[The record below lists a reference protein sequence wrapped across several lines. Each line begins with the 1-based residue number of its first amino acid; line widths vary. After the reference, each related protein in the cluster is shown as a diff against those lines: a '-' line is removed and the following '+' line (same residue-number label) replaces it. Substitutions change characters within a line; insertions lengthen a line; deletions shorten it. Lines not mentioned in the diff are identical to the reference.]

1 MFRRT
6 HHGRFY
12 NDIHAFVTG
21 SGDITQLPLEDP
33 NCWREVFEYPVEVEG
48 RRNPAVT
55 MGIERL
61 LHEGLE
67 ETAMEVRRSTAIQVL
82 EGGEPPARRQAMRC
96 LAAEGPTPDV
106 LAVARGWAFDP
117 DIGVGEPAVNLLVEG
132 RPDDSVDLF
141 LSMLRRTDDV
151 RATMAGDAICQIGEE
166 ALPGLVEMLDDRDA
180 AIRWR
185 ATRCLT
191 RMAQEGKQYTLEP
204 LIEAFHDDSPN
215 VAQVAADGLVALGSR
230 AAIPTLRSVLRA
242 PLTESTIK
250 ALHSFSLHAAPSAVF
265 QPVARATI
273 GSAVSSST
281 LTAVDKAL
289 ENLETQV

>member
-1 MFRRT
+1 MT
-6 HHGRFY
+6 
-12 NDIHAFVTG
+12 
-21 SGDITQLPLEDP
+21 
-33 NCWREVFEYPVEVEG
+33 
-48 RRNPAVT
+48 
-55 MGIERL
+55 
-61 LHEGLE
+61 
-67 ETAMEVRRSTAIQVL
+67 
-82 EGGEPPARRQAMRC
+82 
-96 LAAEGPTPDV
+96 
-106 LAVARGWAFDP
+106 
-117 DIGVGEPAVNLLVEG
+117 
-132 RPDDSVDLF
+132 
-141 LSMLRRTDDV
+141 
-151 RATMAGDAICQIGEE
+151 
-166 ALPGLVEMLDDRDA
+166 
-180 AIRWR
+180 IRWR

-289 ENLETQV
+289 ENLETQG